1 LDTRRSRLTVR
12 LAILISVCHARRRA
26 EWAWQGQGA
35 GPRQQPLKGT
45 KQEKEKR
52 KERLGKIKESNVA
65 KAEC

>member
-1 LDTRRSRLTVR
+1 
-12 LAILISVCHARRRA
+12 LISVCHARRRA